1 MRRGCVAF
9 NPKEKLMSKKDQVQ
23 GEGDYK
29 SAKKFDKAERDFVK
43 SGGVEKA
50 AHKAEPKSD
59 EEAREMLRAEEI
71 GRSHSKG
78 EDKGMAGRDDTADLD
93 DDE

>member
-1 MRRGCVAF
+1 
-9 NPKEKLMSKKDQVQ
+9 MSKQDEVQ

-29 SAKKFDKAERDFVK
+29 SGKKFQQDEREFVK

-50 AHKAEPKSD
+50 AHEAEPKSD
-59 EEAREMLRAEEI
+59 QEAMDMLRAEKI

-78 EDKGMAGRDDTADLD
+78 DDATAKQGAKDKK
-93 DDE
+93 

>member
-1 MRRGCVAF
+1 
-9 NPKEKLMSKKDQVQ
+9 MSKKDKIQ

-29 SAKKFDKAERDFVK
+29 SAKKFDKEENDFVK
-43 SGGVEKA
+43 SGAVEKA

-59 EEAREMLRAEEI
+59 EEAREMLRAEKI

-78 EDKGMAGRDDTADLD
+78 EDKGIAGSNDATDLSE
-93 DDE
+93 DE

>member
-1 MRRGCVAF
+1 
-9 NPKEKLMSKKDQVQ
+9 MSDKDKVQ

-29 SAKKFDKAERDFVK
+29 SAKKFDKDEREFVK
-43 SGGVEKA
+43 SGAVERA

-59 EEAREMLRAEEI
+59 EEAREMLRAEKI

-78 EDKGMAGRDDTADLD
+78 EDKAKGPAAGADGKLDLD

>member
-1 MRRGCVAF
+1 
-9 NPKEKLMSKKDQVQ
+9 MSNNKDQVQ

-43 SGGVEKA
+43 SGAVEKA

-59 EEAREMLRAEEI
+59 AEAREMLRAEKI

-78 EDKGMAGRDDTADLD
+78 EDRGGAANDGTAGLDAD
-93 DDE
+93 E

>member
-1 MRRGCVAF
+1 
-9 NPKEKLMSKKDQVQ
+9 MSDKDQVQ

-29 SAKKFDKAERDFVK
+29 SAEKFNKDERAFVK

-50 AHKAEPKSD
+50 AGEAEPKSAG
-59 EEAREMLRAEEI
+59 EAQELKDAEQA

-78 EDKGMAGRDDTADLD
+78 EDASFNRKSPKSGAK
-93 DDE
+93 